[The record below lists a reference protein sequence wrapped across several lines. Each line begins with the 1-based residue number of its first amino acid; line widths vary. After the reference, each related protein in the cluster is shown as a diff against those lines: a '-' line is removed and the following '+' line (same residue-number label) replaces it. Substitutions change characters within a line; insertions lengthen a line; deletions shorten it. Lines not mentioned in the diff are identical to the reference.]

1 MPSQLPSSFASAA
14 AGQSS
19 RDSRG
24 GRDGRGS
31 GSGEWSRR
39 DGRSNNGTMT
49 FRRSST
55 TPFNNQSTSQP
66 PPPADG
72 PAPQAQPTPVDVVP
86 FDGSLRY
93 TKEQL
98 LEIYKVSD
106 TGAAA
111 NVESLFVAGWNPAPV
126 NGNAARNWGKG
137 NEAIVPQDPSVC
149 WDTSGTVKPI
159 GLQEM
164 SAEEKELF
172 NSDVNSTVKPPQQN
186 KDGTHQAGGINGRKA
201 SVSHGSTFATS
212 SPSTA
217 SRPGTRRRET
227 GDASPFPVD
236 GLVSPT
242 GNRFARGD
250 SSSWFGR
257 RSLEEKED
265 SFEEPAEDLSAINRD
280 APPTRS
286 TGFGALARSN
296 TTGTAGSGASG
307 FAAASTLWG
316 APSAQAAAPSAMGSF
331 GNFSMTSS
339 AIGDKRFTG
348 ARESRLAHLIP
359 KDNLASPLEGSSGA
373 KGNEAAAAAAEP
385 GRSWRPRPR
394 TDTDPFGEDGGNLGS
409 LREGTSPSPQQV
421 GGPRGNVFETPVK
434 GSAGDFGMSGLN
446 LGGQKEETGTP
457 ETNPYRSPPAERGD
471 DEASGGDFGA
481 GHAHGQGTEQ
491 PSGFGAIA
499 RGFPTAANNEGSAGD
514 RSQTSSAGANK
525 GFHPLN
531 TLTGWP
537 SGLTSAT
544 PDRERSGFPN
554 PFGNSIF
561 SHDIQPPAGGLSG
574 LGNVFG
580 PASAGGSLRGGSKLG
595 SLFPAAMQAQMQV
608 PDHETLA
615 DPLAEF
621 RQVNP
626 LGAIGRSA
634 TGPQPRETDSPLRG
648 GRSGM
653 FEELFPTS
661 DAARAQGLFSTAEPA
676 QGLTS
681 TSQAPPFAAAV
692 TSAQSFPGIHA
703 QSDTPPSQ
711 AQARTMV
718 MPDRMRWV
726 YLDPQGSTQGPFT
739 GLEMNDWYKANF
751 FTPDLR
757 VKRIEDDDFEPLGQ
771 LIRRIGNSREPFLV
785 PQIGVA
791 HGPPS
796 QAGPFSQGDARG
808 VIPPLVG
815 AFPSFGRTLTAEE
828 QNNLERR
835 KQEEQFLM
843 HRQREFMAQQ
853 QVYTKIAMQGG
864 VPGVLHHH
872 SSAHSLQSQPS
883 FSSMTS
889 PIGMPPQAA
898 IGTIGASAVG
908 PSYFDGTTQGLAQ
921 SGLAAAPTD
930 IFQNDLN
937 VQERQMLASLQGG
950 AGVLPNILQPPRPAA
965 GTATS
970 APSNPAFDASLR
982 SQLPGV
988 DQLQQDSQGFS
999 ARLKEFQEI
1008 RAQRDAE
1015 ESGEPSTAT
1024 AKPIAPEEAAADE
1037 ATAKPSAPQD
1047 AAQIVEE
1054 VAKAQQDQGKK
1065 AAAQAQ
1071 ANMLSLTQ
1079 QVQKT
1084 QAAAAKQAQ
1093 PLESGILMPFP
1104 PPAGAPLA
1112 APTAQRTRSTL
1123 PDQFAVSRSHSGTP
1137 ESLSATQTAP
1147 PLAPWARAEPEQQKG
1162 PNFREIQEAEA
1173 KKAARA
1179 EVAAAAARRAILE
1192 QEAALA
1198 REREKTAVSGAAPIL
1213 PTSSTWGSGSPVTPS
1228 ASASAWAKPTA
1239 GGAKGGNASPATGSA
1254 AAATNAEKKKTLA
1267 EIQREEEAR
1276 KQRLARAQ
1284 EQAAAATT
1292 AAIINN
1298 NMGKRYADLASK
1310 AGQPGGAPMS
1320 AAAAVAGGPTAA
1332 GWATVGAGGKV
1343 KVPAGPSGQ
1352 LQPSR
1357 AANSAA
1363 GGKTAATTAAKPAIS
1378 RPNVAPATKPDTAG
1392 AAMEEFNKWLR
1403 RELGRGITGG
1413 IDIDSFASTL
1423 LVLPLDQTLIS
1434 DAVYA
1439 SSTTM
1444 DGRHFAEEFVRRKK
1458 LADKGVV
1465 EKQSAVGRGG
1475 ASGPGASSAANSD
1488 NKGWSEVA
1496 KKGSGGAAA
1505 TNGGNTGGESAI
1517 QGAGFKV
1524 VPGRKRGKK

>member
-24 GRDGRGS
+24 GRDGRGG

-39 DGRSNNGTMT
+39 DGRSTNGTMT

-72 PAPQAQPTPVDVVP
+72 PAPQAQPTPADAVP

-106 TGAAA
+106 TGTAA
-111 NVESLFVAGWNPAPV
+111 NVESLFVAGWTPAPV
-126 NGNAARNWGKG
+126 SGSAARNWGKG
-137 NEAIVPQDPSVC
+137 NESHVPQDPSVC

-159 GLQEM
+159 GLQDM
-164 SAEEKELF
+164 SAEEKEVRHRLLF
-172 NSDVNSTVKPPQQN
+172 NSDVNSTIKPPQQN
-186 KDGTHQAGGINGRKA
+186 KDGPHQGGGLNGRKA
-201 SVSHGSTFATS
+201 SVSHGSAFVTS

-265 SFEEPAEDLSAINRD
+265 TFEEPAEDLSAINRE
-280 APPTRS
+280 APPSRS
-286 TGFGALARSN
+286 TGFGALSRSN
-296 TTGTAGSGASG
+296 TAGTTGSGASG
-307 FAAASTLWG
+307 FANLWG
-316 APSAQAAAPSAMGSF
+316 APSAPAAGPSAMGSF
-331 GNFSMTSS
+331 GNFSMTAS

-359 KDNLASPLEGSSGA
+359 KDNAASPVDGSSFPP
-373 KGNEAAAAAAEP
+373 KGNEAAAAEP

-394 TDTDPFGEDGGNLGS
+394 TDTDPFGEDSGNLGS

-421 GGPRGNVFETPVK
+421 GGPRGTIFETPVK

-471 DEASGGDFGA
+471 DEAGGGDFGP
-481 GHAHGQGTEQ
+481 GHTHGQGADQ

-499 RGFPTAANNEGSAGD
+499 RGFAAANIEGSAGD
-514 RSQTSSAGANK
+514 RSQTSSVGANK

-537 SGLTSAT
+537 SGLTSGT

-561 SHDIQPPAGGLSG
+561 SPDIQSPAGGLSG
-574 LGNVFG
+574 IGNVFS

-608 PDHETLA
+608 PDHEGLA
-615 DPLAEF
+615 DPLADF

-661 DAARAQGLFSTAEPA
+661 DAARAQGLFSTAEPS

-681 TSQAPPFAAAV
+681 TSQSQPFAAV
-692 TSAQSFPGIHA
+692 TSTPSFPGMHA

-711 AQARTMV
+711 TQARTMV

-853 QVYTKIAMQGG
+853 QQVFTKMAMQGG
-864 VPGVLHHH
+864 APGVLHHH

-889 PIGMPPQAA
+889 PIGMPPQAT
-898 IGTIGASAVG
+898 IGTIGAPAVG
-908 PSYFDGTTQGLAQ
+908 PSYFDGTTQGLPQ
-921 SGLAAAPTD
+921 SGLTAAPTD

-937 VQERQMLASLQGG
+937 VQERQMLVNLQGG
-950 AGVLPNILQPPRPAA
+950 AGVLPNILQSQRLAA
-965 GTATS
+965 GNVTS
-970 APSNPAFDASLR
+970 APSNPSLDASLR

-1015 ESGEPSTAT
+1015 ESGEPAAAT
-1024 AKPIAPEEAAADE
+1024 AKPISPDE
-1037 ATAKPSAPQD
+1037 ATAEETATKASAPQD
-1047 AAQIVEE
+1047 AAQIAEE
-1054 VAKAQQDQGKK
+1054 VAKAQQDQNKK

-1071 ANMLSLTQ
+1071 AMLSLTQ

-1137 ESLSATQTAP
+1137 ESATQTAP

-1173 KKAARA
+1173 KKSARA
-1179 EVAAAAARRAILE
+1179 EIAAAAARRAVLE

-1228 ASASAWAKPTA
+1228 ASASAWAKPAA
-1239 GGAKGGNASPATGSA
+1239 GGAKGGNATPITGPT
-1254 AAATNAEKKKTLA
+1254 AAATNAERKKTLA
-1267 EIQREEEAR
+1267 EIQREEEVR
-1276 KQRLARAQ
+1276 KQRLAKAQ
-1284 EQAAAATT
+1284 EQAAAATA
-1292 AAIINN
+1292 AAIINNN

-1310 AGQPGGAPMS
+1310 VGQPGGAPVS
-1320 AAAAVAGGPTAA
+1320 AAAAVAGGPPGA

-1343 KVPAGPSGQ
+1343 KVPTGPSGQ
-1352 LQPSR
+1352 QQAVR
-1357 AANSAA
+1357 
-1363 GGKTAATTAAKPAIS
+1363 TASSGAAKPATT
-1378 RPNVAPATKPDTAG
+1378 VVATKPVLSRPSVTPAAKPDTLG

-1403 RELGRGITGG
+1403 RELGRGIASG
-1413 IDIDSFASTL
+1413 IDIDTFASTL

-1465 EKQSAVGRGG
+1465 EKQPAGGRGG
-1475 ASGPGASSAANSD
+1475 ASGPGASSATNSD
-1488 NKGWSEVA
+1488 KGWSEVA
-1496 KKGSGGAAA
+1496 KKSSGGAAA
-1505 TNGGNTGGESAI
+1505 TNGGNTGSEGAI

>member
-24 GRDGRGS
+24 GRDGRGG

-39 DGRSNNGTMT
+39 DGRSTNGTMT

-72 PAPQAQPTPVDVVP
+72 PAPQAQPTPADVVP
-86 FDGSLRY
+86 FDGSFRY

-111 NVESLFVAGWNPAPV
+111 NVESLFVAGWTPAPV
-126 NGNAARNWGKG
+126 NGSAARNWGKG
-137 NEAIVPQDPSVC
+137 NESHVPQDPSVC
-149 WDTSGTVKPI
+149 WDSSGMVKPI

-164 SAEEKELF
+164 SVEEKELF
-172 NSDVNSTVKPPQQN
+172 NSDVNSTIKPPQQN
-186 KDGTHQAGGINGRKA
+186 KDGSHQGGGLNGRKA
-201 SVSHGSTFATS
+201 SISHGSAFVTS

-250 SSSWFGR
+250 SSLWFGR

-265 SFEEPAEDLSAINRD
+265 TFEEPAEDLSATNREV
-280 APPTRS
+280 PPTRS
-286 TGFGALARSN
+286 TGFGALSRSN
-296 TTGTAGSGASG
+296 TAGTAGSGTSG
-307 FAAASTLWG
+307 FATLWG
-316 APSAQAAAPSAMGSF
+316 APSAPAAGLSAMGSF

-339 AIGDKRFTG
+339 AIGDKRFAGT
-348 ARESRLAHLIP
+348 RESRLAHLIP
-359 KDNLASPLEGSSGA
+359 KDSASSPLDGSSTP
-373 KGNEAAAAAAEP
+373 KGNEAAAAEP

-421 GGPRGNVFETPVK
+421 GGQRGNIFETPVK
-434 GSAGDFGMSGLN
+434 GSAGDFGMSGLS
-446 LGGQKEETGTP
+446 LGGQKEEAGTP

-471 DEASGGDFGA
+471 DEAGGGDFGA
-481 GHAHGQGTEQ
+481 GHVHGQGADQ

-499 RGFPTAANNEGSAGD
+499 RGFTAANIEGSAGD
-514 RSQTSSAGANK
+514 RSQTSSVGANK

-531 TLTGWP
+531 NLTGWP
-537 SGLTSAT
+537 SGLTSGT

-561 SHDIQPPAGGLSG
+561 SPDIQSPAGGLSG
-574 LGNVFG
+574 IGNVFG
-580 PASAGGSLRGGSKLG
+580 PASAGGSLRGSSKLG

-608 PDHETLA
+608 PDHEGLA
-615 DPLAEF
+615 DPLADF

-661 DAARAQGLFSTAEPA
+661 DAARAQSLFSTAESS

-681 TSQAPPFAAAV
+681 TSQSQPFAAV
-692 TSAQSFPGIHA
+692 TSAQSFPGMHA

-711 AQARTMV
+711 TQARTMV

-796 QAGPFSQGDARG
+796 QAGPFPQGDARG

-853 QVYTKIAMQGG
+853 QQVFTKMAMQGG

-889 PIGMPPQAA
+889 PIGMPPQA
-898 IGTIGASAVG
+898 TIGAIGAPAIG
-908 PSYFDGTTQGLAQ
+908 PSYFDSTTQGLPQ

-930 IFQNDLN
+930 IFPNDLN
-937 VQERQMLASLQGG
+937 VQERQMLASLQGS
-950 AGVLPNILQPPRPAA
+950 AGVLPNILQPQRPAA

-970 APSNPAFDASLR
+970 APSNPPLDASLR

-1024 AKPIAPEEAAADE
+1024 AKPIAPEEA
-1037 ATAKPSAPQD
+1037 TAEEGTVKQLAPQD

-1054 VAKAQQDQGKK
+1054 VAKAQQDQNKK

-1104 PPAGAPLA
+1104 PPTGAPLA

-1123 PDQFAVSRSHSGTP
+1123 PDQFAISRSHSGTP

-1179 EVAAAAARRAILE
+1179 EIAAAAARRAILE

-1228 ASASAWAKPTA
+1228 ASTSAWAKPTA
-1239 GGAKGGNASPATGSA
+1239 GGTKGGNATPTTGPTV
-1254 AAATNAEKKKTLA
+1254 AATNAEKKKTLA

-1276 KQRLARAQ
+1276 KQRLAKAQ
-1284 EQAAAATT
+1284 EQAAATTT

-1298 NMGKRYADLASK
+1298 SMGKRYADLASK
-1310 AGQPGGAPMS
+1310 VGQPGGALMS
-1320 AAAAVAGGPTAA
+1320 AAAVAGGPPGA

-1343 KVPAGPSGQ
+1343 KVPTGPSGQ
-1352 LQPSR
+1352 QQAVR
-1357 AANSAA
+1357 AASS
-1363 GGKTAATTAAKPAIS
+1363 GGAKPTTAAVATKPAVS
-1378 RPNVAPATKPDTAG
+1378 RPSATPATKPDTVG

-1413 IDIDSFASTL
+1413 IDIDTFASTL

-1465 EKQSAVGRGG
+1465 EKQPAGGRGS
-1475 ASGPGASSAANSD
+1475 ASGPGTSSATNPD
-1488 NKGWSEVA
+1488 KGWSEVA
-1496 KKGSGGAAA
+1496 KKGSGGTAA
-1505 TNGGNTGGESAI
+1505 TNGGSTGSEGTI